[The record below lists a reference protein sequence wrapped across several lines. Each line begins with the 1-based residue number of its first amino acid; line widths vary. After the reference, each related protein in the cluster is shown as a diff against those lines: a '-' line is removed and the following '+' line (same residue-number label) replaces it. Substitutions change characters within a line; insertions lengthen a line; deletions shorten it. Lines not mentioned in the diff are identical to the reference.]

1 MSSWQY
7 ILASLRHYHRVH
19 LAVAAGVAV
28 ATAVITG
35 ALLVGDSMR
44 GSLRG
49 LAFKS
54 LGRIDAVL
62 LAEHPFREAMV
73 DEWQAA
79 PTLKE
84 RGTKAVPLMLT
95 QGSAVFRSDA
105 GDVRRAAQLQ
115 VIGAPPEFWSL
126 ALKRGAAPVE
136 RGNEIALASSV
147 AEELGVKVGD
157 AILLRL
163 PAASRIP
170 ADSTLGE
177 KEETAASRRFTV
189 AAILDPDDDATF
201 TRFSLRPSQQAP
213 RNAFVP
219 LETMQDL
226 LELDGKANAVA
237 LSANELGPDGALPRP
252 IIAEKREDGLL
263 PEVSDYG
270 LKVERIKLGENNQ
283 HAYLRIS
290 ADRLVLPPH
299 VVEVVDDLYA
309 NSGVQPVVT
318 YLANRIAAGEKSIP
332 YSTIVGVDSTA
343 ELGPLLDDAGKPI
356 KLADDEVAL
365 NDWAANELG

>member
-7 ILASLRHYHRVH
+7 ILASLRHYRRVH

-49 LAFKS
+49 LVMKS

-73 DEWQAA
+73 DEWLAA
-79 PTLKE
+79 PTLIT

-95 QGSAVFRSDA
+95 QGSAVFRTDA

-126 ALKRGAAPVE
+126 ALERGAAPVE
-136 RGNEIALASSV
+136 RGNEIALAASV
-147 AEELGVKVGD
+147 AEELGVTVGD
-157 AILLRL
+157 ALLLRL
-163 PAASRIP
+163 PASSSIP

-189 AAILDPDDDATF
+189 AA
-201 TRFSLRPSQQAP
+201 
-213 RNAFVP
+213 
-219 LETMQDL
+219 
-226 LELDGKANAVA
+226 
-237 LSANELGPDGALPRP
+237 
-252 IIAEKREDGLL
+252 
-263 PEVSDYG
+263 
-270 LKVERIKLGENNQ
+270 
-283 HAYLRIS
+283 
-290 ADRLVLPPH
+290 
-299 VVEVVDDLYA
+299 
-309 NSGVQPVVT
+309 
-318 YLANRIAAGEKSIP
+318 
-332 YSTIVGVDSTA
+332 
-343 ELGPLLDDAGKPI
+343 
-356 KLADDEVAL
+356 
-365 NDWAANELG
+365 